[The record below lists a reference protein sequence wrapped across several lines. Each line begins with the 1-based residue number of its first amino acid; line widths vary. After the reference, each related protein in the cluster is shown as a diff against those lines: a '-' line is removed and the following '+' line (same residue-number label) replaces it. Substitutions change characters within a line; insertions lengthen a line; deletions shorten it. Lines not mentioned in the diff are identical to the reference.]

1 MRKFKQ
7 YVMKKIYLD
16 EEIFIEVD
24 NEVKVGYLNI
34 NGVGSESHSYHL
46 NNDHNL
52 KNLNIL
58 VLSETKIQQNHA
70 DSKLKEDLSNW
81 TIKGRYDAIDGG
93 NHMGLLLLT
102 SNNNDSRLQIEHVEE
117 FNVKRKGSLQC
128 QGILVRLKDGL
139 RLGFIY
145 CRSTPNNQEVEQIK
159 KYFAECDVLMGD
171 LNLSHKIDE
180 EKGKIRKLCE
190 PRKFSALTEITR
202 SASNNQLDYIL
213 LNNKFKNTYLTGSFF
228 NFISDHKS
236 IFIRLSLSLSNK
248 FKNEIKERLTFDR
261 ELHLKQRKTAHEDED
276 ECYDHNRVEDT
287 IMLSDESDTE
297 EEEEL
302 DVSKRITRNYLYGN
316 TKSNQEIFCRRFH
329 NPDSATCWLNSCLQ
343 LILIAMDY
351 DGQNTIFNSQLG
363 AELKKLQLNSDGLSL
378 NPTTVKDILVSTDD
392 TRIAMRLSELENEI
406 IDQYELERQQDFVR
420 NTRLNLIQGQ
430 QCSRDFFICLSQN
443 ESVWPDVFS
452 LLKFD
457 IVNSTICGKCH
468 YKSESTMSDIYRYM
482 PVPPENSNL
491 NSFIEDF
498 FNSAIPV
505 DYQCEQ
511 CKNHSRALHK
521 SSIKDLKQVQNVV
534 IIISRAFETVDGY
547 EVVKHKVTST
557 GEVIL
562 R

>member
-1 MRKFKQ
+1 MTVDLKFN
-7 YVMKKIYLD
+7 MLRSLI
-16 EEIFIEVD
+16 I
-24 NEVKVGYLNI
+24 
-34 NGVGSESHSYHL
+34 
-46 NNDHNL
+46 
-52 KNLNIL
+52 
-58 VLSETKIQQNHA
+58 
-70 DSKLKEDLSNW
+70 
-81 TIKGRYDAIDGG
+81 
-93 NHMGLLLLT
+93 
-102 SNNNDSRLQIEHVEE
+102 
-117 FNVKRKGSLQC
+117 KRKGSLQC

-180 EKGKIRKLCE
+180 EKGKIRKLCK

-213 LNNKFKNTYLTGSFF
+213 LNNNFKNTYLTGSFF

-276 ECYDHNRVEDT
+276 ECNDHNRAEDT

-534 IIISRAFETVDGY
+534 FIISRAFETVDGY

>member
-102 SNNNDSRLQIEHVEE
+102 SNNNDSRLKIEHVEE

-171 LNLSHKIDE
+171 LNLSHKIEE

-202 SASNNQLDYIL
+202 SASNNQLDYII

-228 NFISDHKS
+228 NFISDHK
-236 IFIRLSLSLSNK
+236 
-248 FKNEIKERLTFDR
+248 
-261 ELHLKQRKTAHEDED
+261 
-276 ECYDHNRVEDT
+276 
-287 IMLSDESDTE
+287 
-297 EEEEL
+297 
-302 DVSKRITRNYLYGN
+302 
-316 TKSNQEIFCRRFH
+316 
-329 NPDSATCWLNSCLQ
+329 
-343 LILIAMDY
+343 
-351 DGQNTIFNSQLG
+351 
-363 AELKKLQLNSDGLSL
+363 
-378 NPTTVKDILVSTDD
+378 
-392 TRIAMRLSELENEI
+392 
-406 IDQYELERQQDFVR
+406 
-420 NTRLNLIQGQ
+420 
-430 QCSRDFFICLSQN
+430 
-443 ESVWPDVFS
+443 
-452 LLKFD
+452 
-457 IVNSTICGKCH
+457 
-468 YKSESTMSDIYRYM
+468 
-482 PVPPENSNL
+482 
-491 NSFIEDF
+491 
-498 FNSAIPV
+498 
-505 DYQCEQ
+505 
-511 CKNHSRALHK
+511 
-521 SSIKDLKQVQNVV
+521 
-534 IIISRAFETVDGY
+534 
-547 EVVKHKVTST
+547 
-557 GEVIL
+557 
-562 R
+562 